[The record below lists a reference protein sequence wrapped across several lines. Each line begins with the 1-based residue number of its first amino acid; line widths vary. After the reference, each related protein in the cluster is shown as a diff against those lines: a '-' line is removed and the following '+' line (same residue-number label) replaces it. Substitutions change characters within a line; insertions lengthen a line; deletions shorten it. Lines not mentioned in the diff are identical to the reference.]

1 MVVNEPTYNN
11 SPPWF
16 NNKTLTKK
24 VTKIVVAVE
33 IGVNHPSAEWSSNN
47 GKTCYLEEP
56 LWSYQKDC
64 GQLKSSSSK
73 LLSMASYGG

>member
-33 IGVNHPSAEWSSNN
+33 IGVNHPSAELSSNN

-56 LWSYQKDC
+56 L
-64 GQLKSSSSK
+64 
-73 LLSMASYGG
+73 

>member
-16 NNKTLTKK
+16 NNKTLTKPEAAAE
-24 VTKIVVAVE
+24 TRF
-33 IGVNHPSAEWSSNN
+33 NHPSAELSPNN

-56 LWSYQKDC
+56 L
-64 GQLKSSSSK
+64 
-73 LLSMASYGG
+73 

>member
-16 NNKTLTKK
+16 NNKTLTKP
-24 VTKIVVAVE
+24 VAAAKI
-33 IGVNHPSAEWSSNN
+33 GFNHPSVELSPNN

-56 LWSYQKDC
+56 L
-64 GQLKSSSSK
+64 
-73 LLSMASYGG
+73 

>member
-16 NNKTLTKK
+16 NNKTLTK
-24 VTKIVVAVE
+24 IVVAAE
-33 IGVNHPSAEWSSNN
+33 TGFNHPSAELSSNN
-47 GKTCYLEEP
+47 GKTCCLEEP

-64 GQLKSSSSK
+64 NQLKSSW
-73 LLSMASYGG
+73 L

>member
-16 NNKTLTKK
+16 NNKTLTK
-24 VTKIVVAVE
+24 TVAAAE
-33 IGVNHPSAEWSSNN
+33 TGFNHPSTELSPNN

-56 LWSYQKDC
+56 L
-64 GQLKSSSSK
+64 
-73 LLSMASYGG
+73 